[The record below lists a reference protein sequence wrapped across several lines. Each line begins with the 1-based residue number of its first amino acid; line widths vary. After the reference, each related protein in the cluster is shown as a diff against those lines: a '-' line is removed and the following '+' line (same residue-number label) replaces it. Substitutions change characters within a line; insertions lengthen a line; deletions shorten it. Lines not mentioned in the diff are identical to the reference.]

1 MATRN
6 GDPKERKQ
14 IKPIAAKVDRALW
27 DEVKIQAIR
36 ERRKVGEI
44 LDDAIRFYLRTK
56 SRD

>member
-6 GDPKERKQ
+6 GDRKERQ
-14 IKPIAAKVDRALW
+14 PAKPIAAKVDRALW

-36 ERRKVGEI
+36 ERRKIGEI
-44 LDDAIRFYLRTK
+44 LDEAIRFYLRAK